1 MMITE
6 EAPIKER
13 QLVKNDRCDS
23 CGSEAFVLVKMI
35 NGQLMFC
42 GHHYMK
48 NQKALNHQSYEIID
62 EREYINSKPL
72 QSSN

>member
-1 MMITE
+1 MITTE
-6 EAPIKER
+6 DAPKLER
-13 QLVKNDRCDS
+13 QLKKNDRCDS

-35 NGQLMFC
+35 NGELLFC

-48 NQKALNHQSYEIID
+48 NQKALNSQSYEIVD
-62 EREYINSKPL
+62 EREYINNKPS